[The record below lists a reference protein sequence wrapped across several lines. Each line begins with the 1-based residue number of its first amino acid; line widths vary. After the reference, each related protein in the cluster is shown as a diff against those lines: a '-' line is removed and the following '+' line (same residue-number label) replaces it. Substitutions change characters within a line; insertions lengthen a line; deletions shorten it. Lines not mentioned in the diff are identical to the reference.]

1 MIPAKAERAG
11 NSYCTIQFTYFTVD
25 SYIHTYIHAYTHIH
39 KYILPYV
46 YERRQ
51 VTCFCCAAFE
61 TKFLS
66 TDSFSAAT
74 ETSKYPKFVIFILSM
89 YLSLC
94 LATVDSHWNS
104 SVATLA
110 TWWRILV
117 TASGKCCCWFGGRVS
132 HTYIHTYL
140 YTIHIQCGKKTH

>member
-1 MIPAKAERAG
+1 MHSRSYKNFSGNIPYDTSQGGEGWKLVLHHPIHILHG
-11 NSYCTIQFTYFTVD
+11 GLLH
-25 SYIHTYIHAYTHIH
+25 SYIHIH
-39 KYILPYV
+39 KYIHPYV
-46 YERRQ
+46 YGRRQ

-110 TWWRILV
+110 TWWKILV
-117 TASGKCCCWFGGRVS
+117 TASGKCCC
-132 HTYIHTYL
+132 
-140 YTIHIQCGKKTH
+140 